1 MKYYCCH
8 WVSDTLH
15 KRKGQI
21 HVSGFSLLGMI
32 IVMACVLVLLA
43 SLFLAREVAKARTH
57 CYPLK
62 SKGKGIW
69 NAIRVANNDRELL
82 GKYPLWPKDLKEN
95 GKVDGSSLKY
105 WQFLFSNGDGIAQD
119 NPDDQIVEDL
129 WTGVLAAEGVP
140 AAAWPSEL
148 KAANVVWRVAEVNDD
163 SPGELPFIVTK
174 NYNGPDTF
182 TENDA
187 AGNDAPIALNPREK
201 PFGKRGVVWLTI
213 GGASMDARKDA
224 FTVSTFLGNVEL
236 QGQLNIW
243 GM

>member
-1 MKYYCCH
+1 MICFRCH

-15 KRKGQI
+15 KRKGQD
-21 HVSGFSLLGMI
+21 HAPGFSLLGMI
-32 IVMACVLVLLA
+32 IVMACVFVLLA

-69 NAIRVANNDRELL
+69 NAIRVANHDRELL
-82 GKYPLWPKDLKEN
+82 DKYPLWPKDLKEK
-95 GKVDGSSLKY
+95 GIVDGSSLKY

-129 WTGVLAAEGVP
+129 WIGALAAEGVP
-140 AAAWPSEL
+140 AAARPSEL

-174 NYNGPDTF
+174 NYNGPNFF

-201 PFGKRGVVWLTI
+201 PFGKRRVVWLTI
-213 GGASMDARKDA
+213 GGASMDARKDV